1 MKLVADYSIS
11 PVRLIA
17 DEKVYFSGNI
27 VLPDSL
33 YGDEKG
39 ISAYSDGLI
48 HACDTIALECR
59 SRGVWGFIPLR
70 ELVNNGKPKAR
81 VCGNNQIFD
90 FYLVKLIERNVHFDF
105 SRVTYD
111 FYSYDK
117 ESECRQ
123 IRDILYY
130 DDYWDFNQN
139 KKIYKNIRPA
149 PPSFLLDKNHNSYEL
164 KILSKGTLRYISC
177 DDINIK
183 RNRYFFD
190 ADHFV
195 DMDMIESDI
204 KAASCNFGRKISL
217 GDDGVGTLW
226 MEFEEPDFEI
236 GLNSVIKNV
245 FGNYGTL
252 DELEKNIL
260 QISDVAWDR
269 FEKEVYGLIKRYY
282 GSDEL
287 KYKEYKFPVHGYQ
300 SSHKCFVRLKEYP
313 SAESKD
319 IYLRYIGGYN
329 YPVFAEKI
337 IYDVY
342 ISHFEKA

>member
-1 MKLVADYSIS
+1 MIKYSPDRSIA
-11 PVRLIA
+11 PVRLRA
-17 DEKVYFSGNI
+17 DEKVCFTGNV
-27 VLPDSL
+27 VLPDSC
-33 YGDEKG
+33 YPYECYD
-39 ISAYSDGLI
+39 
-48 HACDTIALECR
+48 CDTIALECR
-59 SRGVWGFIPLR
+59 SGGVLGFIPLR

-81 VCGNNQIFD
+81 VCDNNRIFD
-90 FYLVKLIERNVHFDF
+90 FYLVKLIENRDW
-105 SRVTYD
+105 RVTYD

-117 ESECRQ
+117 ESESRL
-123 IRDILYY
+123 IRSFLLYS
-130 DDYWDFNQN
+130 DYSVFNQN
-139 KKIYKNIRPA
+139 TRYKNIRPA
-149 PPSFLLDKNHNSYEL
+149 PPSFLFDKSYNSYEL
-164 KILSKGTLRYISC
+164 KILSKGTLRYTSC
-177 DDINIK
+177 DDIKI
-183 RNRYFFD
+183 RTQYFFD
-190 ADHFV
+190 AEHFV

-204 KAASCNFGRKISL
+204 KAASCNFGHKISL

-226 MEFEEPDFEI
+226 MEFEEPDFEK

-300 SSHKCFVRLKEYP
+300 SSHKYFVRLKEYP

-319 IYLRYIGGYN
+319 TYLRYIGGYN
-329 YPVFAEKI
+329 YPVFAEKM

-342 ISHFEKA
+342 IPHFEKV

>member
-1 MKLVADYSIS
+1 MIKYYPDCSIA
-11 PVRLIA
+11 PIRLRA
-17 DEKVYFSGNI
+17 DEKVCFTGNV
-27 VLPDSL
+27 VLPDSC
-33 YGDEKG
+33 YGSLNK
-39 ISAYSDGLI
+39 YYV
-48 HACDTIALECR
+48 CDTVALECR
-59 SRGVWGFIPLR
+59 SGGVLGFIPLR

-81 VCGNNQIFD
+81 VCDNNQIFD
-90 FYLVKLIERNVHFDF
+90 FYLVKLIESNAYF

-117 ESECRQ
+117 ESESRQ

-130 DDYWDFNQN
+130 SDYSVFNQN
-139 KKIYKNIRPA
+139 KRYENIRPA
-149 PPSFLLDKNHNSYEL
+149 PPSFLFDKSYNSYEL
-164 KILSKGTLRYISC
+164 KILSKGTLRYTSC
-177 DDINIK
+177 DDIKI
-183 RNRYFFD
+183 RTQYFFD
-190 ADHFV
+190 AEHFV

-204 KAASCNFGRKISL
+204 KAASCNFGRIISL

-260 QISDVAWDR
+260 QSDVAWDR

-300 SSHKCFVRLKEYP
+300 SSHKYFVRLKEYP
-313 SAESKD
+313 SAESED

-329 YPVFAEKI
+329 YPVFAEKM

>member
-1 MKLVADYSIS
+1 MIKYSPDCSIAS
-11 PVRLIA
+11 VRLRA
-17 DEKVYFSGNI
+17 DEKVCFTGNV
-27 VLPDSL
+27 VLPDSC
-33 YGDEKG
+33 YDSFNE
-39 ISAYSDGLI
+39 YYD
-48 HACDTIALECR
+48 CDTVALECR
-59 SRGVWGFIPLR
+59 SRGVLGFIPLR

-81 VCGNNQIFD
+81 VCDNNRIFD
-90 FYLVKLIERNVHFDF
+90 FYLVKLIENRDW
-105 SRVTYD
+105 RVTYD

-117 ESECRQ
+117 ESESRL
-123 IRDILYY
+123 IRSFLLYS
-130 DDYWDFNQN
+130 DYSVFNQN
-139 KKIYKNIRPA
+139 TRYKNIRPA
-149 PPSFLLDKNHNSYEL
+149 PPSFLFDKSYNSYEL
-164 KILSKGTLRYISC
+164 KILSKGTLRYTSC
-177 DDINIK
+177 DDIKI
-183 RNRYFFD
+183 RTQYFFD
-190 ADHFV
+190 AEHFV

-204 KAASCNFGRKISL
+204 KAASCNFGHKISL

-226 MEFEEPDFEI
+226 MEFEEPDFEK

-300 SSHKCFVRLKEYP
+300 SSHKYFVRLKEYP

-319 IYLRYIGGYN
+319 TYLRYIGGYN
-329 YPVFAEKI
+329 YPVFAEKM

>member
-1 MKLVADYSIS
+1 MIKYYPDCSIA
-11 PVRLIA
+11 PIRLRA
-17 DEKVYFSGNI
+17 DEKVCFTGNV
-27 VLPDSL
+27 VLPDSC
-33 YGDEKG
+33 YGSLNK
-39 ISAYSDGLI
+39 YYV
-48 HACDTIALECR
+48 CDTVALECR
-59 SRGVWGFIPLR
+59 SGGVLGFIPLR

-81 VCGNNQIFD
+81 VCDNNQIFD
-90 FYLVKLIERNVHFDF
+90 FYLVKLIESNAYF

-117 ESECRQ
+117 ESESRQ

-130 DDYWDFNQN
+130 SDYSVFNQN
-139 KKIYKNIRPA
+139 KRYENIRPA
-149 PPSFLLDKNHNSYEL
+149 PPSFLFDKSHNSHES

-190 ADHFV
+190 AEHFV

-226 MEFEEPDFEI
+226 MEFEEPDFEK
-236 GLNSVIKNV
+236 GLNSEIKNV

-269 FEKEVYGLIKRYY
+269 FEKEVW
-282 GSDEL
+282 
-287 KYKEYKFPVHGYQ
+287 VT
-300 SSHKCFVRLKEYP
+300 
-313 SAESKD
+313 
-319 IYLRYIGGYN
+319 
-329 YPVFAEKI
+329 
-337 IYDVY
+337 
-342 ISHFEKA
+342 

>member
-1 MKLVADYSIS
+1 MKLVSDYSIS

-17 DEKVYFSGNI
+17 DEKVYFTGNI

-33 YGDEKG
+33 YGDDKG
-39 ISAYSDGLI
+39 ISPYSDGLI

-59 SRGVWGFIPLR
+59 SRGVLGFIPLR

-81 VCGNNQIFD
+81 VCDNNRIFD
-90 FYLVKLIERNVHFDF
+90 FYLVKLIENRDW
-105 SRVTYD
+105 RVTYD

-117 ESECRQ
+117 ESESRL
-123 IRDILYY
+123 IRSFLLYS
-130 DDYWDFNQN
+130 DYSVFNQN
-139 KKIYKNIRPA
+139 TRCKNIRPA
-149 PPSFLLDKNHNSYEL
+149 PPSFLFDKSYNSYEL
-164 KILSKGTLRYISC
+164 KILSKGTLRYTSC
-177 DDINIK
+177 DDIKI
-183 RNRYFFD
+183 RTQYFFD
-190 ADHFV
+190 AEHFV

-204 KAASCNFGRKISL
+204 KAASCNFGHKISL

-226 MEFEEPDFEI
+226 MEFEEPDFEK

-300 SSHKCFVRLKEYP
+300 SSHKYFVRLKEYP

-319 IYLRYIGGYN
+319 TYLRYIGGYN
-329 YPVFAEKI
+329 YPVFAEKM

>member
-1 MKLVADYSIS
+1 MIKYFPDCSIA
-11 PVRLIA
+11 PVRLRA
-17 DEKVYFSGNI
+17 DEKVCFTGNV
-27 VLPDSL
+27 VLPDSC
-33 YGDEKG
+33 YDSFNE
-39 ISAYSDGLI
+39 YYV
-48 HACDTIALECR
+48 CDTVALECR
-59 SRGVWGFIPLR
+59 SRGVLGFIPLR

-81 VCGNNQIFD
+81 VCDNNRIFD
-90 FYLVKLIERNVHFDF
+90 FYLVKMIERNAHF

-139 KKIYKNIRPA
+139 KKKYKNIRPA

-226 MEFEEPDFEI
+226 MEFEKPDFEI

-252 DELEKNIL
+252 DELEKNIP

-300 SSHKCFVRLKEYP
+300 SSCKYFVRLKEYP

-319 IYLRYIGGYN
+319 IYLRYIWGYN
-329 YPVFAEKI
+329 YPVFAEKM

>member
-1 MKLVADYSIS
+1 MIKYYPDCSIA
-11 PVRLIA
+11 PIRLRA
-17 DEKVYFSGNI
+17 DEKVCFTGNV
-27 VLPDSL
+27 VLPDSC
-33 YGDEKG
+33 YDSFNE
-39 ISAYSDGLI
+39 YYD
-48 HACDTIALECR
+48 CDTVALECR
-59 SRGVWGFIPLR
+59 SGGVLGFIPLR

-81 VCGNNQIFD
+81 VCDNNQIFD
-90 FYLVKLIERNVHFDF
+90 FYLVKLIESNAYF
-105 SRVTYD
+105 SSVTYD

-117 ESECRQ
+117 ESESRQ
-123 IRDILYY
+123 IRDILYNS
-130 DDYWDFNQN
+130 DYSVFNQN
-139 KKIYKNIRPA
+139 KRYENIRPA
-149 PPSFLLDKNHNSYEL
+149 PPSFLFDKSHNSHES

-177 DDINIK
+177 DDIKIRSK
-183 RNRYFFD
+183 YFFD
-190 ADHFV
+190 TEHFV

-204 KAASCNFGRKISL
+204 KAASCNFGRIISL

-226 MEFEEPDFEI
+226 MEFDEPDFEI

-260 QISDVAWDR
+260 QSDVAWDR

-300 SSHKCFVRLKEYP
+300 SSHKYFVRLKEYP
-313 SAESKD
+313 SAESED
-319 IYLRYIGGYN
+319 IYLRPIRGYN
-329 YPVFAEKI
+329 YPVFAEKM

>member
-1 MKLVADYSIS
+1 MKLVSDYSIS

-33 YGDEKG
+33 YGDDKG
-39 ISAYSDGLI
+39 ISPYSDGLI
-48 HACDTIALECR
+48 HDCDTIALECR
-59 SRGVWGFIPLR
+59 SGGVLGFIPLR

-81 VCGNNQIFD
+81 VCDNNRIFD
-90 FYLVKLIERNVHFDF
+90 FYLVKLIESNAHF

-117 ESECRQ
+117 ERESRQ
-123 IRDILYY
+123 IRGILYY
-130 DDYWDFNQN
+130 SDYSFYCQN
-139 KKIYKNIRPA
+139 TRYKNIRPT
-149 PPSFLLDKNHNSYEL
+149 PSSFVFDKSHNSYEL
-164 KILSKGTLRYISC
+164 KILSKGTLRYTSC
-177 DDINIK
+177 DDIKI
-183 RNRYFFD
+183 RTQYFFD
-190 ADHFV
+190 AEHFV

-204 KAASCNFGRKISL
+204 KAASCNFGHKISL

-226 MEFEEPDFEI
+226 MEFEEPDFEK

-269 FEKEVYGLIKRYY
+269 FEKEVNGLIKRYF
-282 GSDEL
+282 GSDGL
-287 KYKEYKFPVHGYQ
+287 KYKEYKFSVHGYQ
-300 SSHKCFVRLKEYP
+300 SSCKYSVWLKEYP
-313 SAESKD
+313 SAESED
-319 IYLRYIGGYN
+319 IYFRYIWGYN
-329 YPVFAEKI
+329 YPVFAEKM

-342 ISHFEKA
+342 IPHFEKA